1 MKTTKQN
8 PLIINEQEQQ
18 NNFLLNS
25 LKDINKLLIA
35 SEAIT
40 EANGRIEYMESH
52 LLETVQDIANKLNF
66 TAKGEQIIFSNEVS
80 NYNINIK
87 SVEGLIKD
95 LDYELKI
102 DWSKKTHNN
111 NTDKIESIHKT
122 VSLPKGYLFEF
133 SAREMAE
140 CFNSLNDF
148 DNDRD
153 FNFATENLNTAI
165 KANNKGMVKL
175 WQSHVDK
182 WTEARKVATQ
192 TDYVALVKYKEI
204 ERLRQLETEKE
215 KLLSLE
221 ADTNENLKLCF
232 GPYNSTHDER
242 LNALKL
248 CKKYNL
254 EPSHQPKVHK
264 ALAIADKINDQE
276 AQFRTKWSNNLPLF
290 EKYVQWLKI
299 DANDKNIFIKEN
311 YLKANGVVKQL
322 SWRMREQYNRHM
334 RELSNIEQEID
345 FIEANE
351 KLIKS
356 FVVTDANN

>member
-1 MKTTKQN
+1 MKATKQN

-40 EANGRIEYMESH
+40 NTDGQIIYMESH

-87 SVEGLIKD
+87 SVEPLIKD
-95 LDYELKI
+95 LETELKI

-111 NTDKIESIHKT
+111 NTSKIENIHKT
-122 VSLPKGYLFEF
+122 VSLRQTPELDLFCKENIASAQQGLLNCEANYTLKDKPAQIKSLKKIIEYWTDKLKNNSYTEDWKDSMNQYL
-133 SAREMAE
+133 AE
-140 CFNSLNDF
+140 RKAIEDLN
-148 DNDRD
+148 N
-153 FNFATENLNTAI
+153 
-165 KANNKGMVKL
+165 
-175 WQSHVDK
+175 
-182 WTEARKVATQ
+182 
-192 TDYVALVKYKEI
+192 
-204 ERLRQLETEKE
+204 
-215 KLLSLE
+215 E

-232 GPYNSTHDER
+232 GPYDSTHEDR

-254 EPSHQPKVHK
+254 EPSHQIKVHK
-264 ALAIADKINDQE
+264 ALAIADTINDTSHWY
-276 AQFRTKWSNNLPLF
+276 RTKWSNDLPLF
-290 EKYVQWLKI
+290 EKYLQFQQI
-299 DANDKNIFIKEN
+299 EAKNKQSFIKEN
-311 YLKANGVVKQL
+311 YLKG
-322 SWRMREQYNRHM
+322 EQYNRHM